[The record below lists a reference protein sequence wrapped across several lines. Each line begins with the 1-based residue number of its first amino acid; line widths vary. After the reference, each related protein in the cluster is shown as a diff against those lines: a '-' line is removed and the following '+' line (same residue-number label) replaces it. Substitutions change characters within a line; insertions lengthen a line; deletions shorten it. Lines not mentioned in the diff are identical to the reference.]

1 MKRHLTF
8 RQWSGNNP
16 FFSSFLH
23 NKKAIFG
30 LSVMVFFVLVAI
42 FGPLIFPYSP
52 EIDYANY
59 LASPSWK
66 HPLGTDGLGRDVFR
80 QLIAGTND
88 VLLVAVLTAAITIS
102 IGVTLGLISGLVGGF
117 VDRVI
122 MLIVNV
128 FLTIPSLP
136 VFLILA
142 ALFTVNDPLSFA
154 LILSIFNW
162 AGLTRAIRAQII
174 SLRERDFIQICKVM
188 DMSTAYIIFKE
199 LMPNIGSYILINF
212 ILVMKNAIT
221 GSVGIM
227 FLGLAAFEPTNW
239 GAILITAKHFGALF
253 IPAARIWLLAP
264 IACIFTFQFGIIL
277 LSSGLDEALNP
288 RLRKA

>member
-1 MKRHLTF
+1 MKNPFTVRRLKD
-8 RQWSGNNP
+8 NP
-16 FFSSFLH
+16 FFQAFFQ
-23 NKKAIFG
+23 NKKAIAG
-30 LSVMVFFVLVAI
+30 AI
-42 FGPLIFPYSP
+42 ILLLFIFIGVFGPLIFPYSP
-52 EIDYANY
+52 AIDYENY
-59 LASPSWK
+59 LLQPSWL

-80 QLIAGTND
+80 QLIAGTGD
-88 VLLVAVLTAAITIS
+88 VLVVAVLTALITIS
-102 IGVTLGLISGLVGGF
+102 IGVTLGLISGLLGGV
-117 VDRVI
+117 VDRII
-122 MLIVNV
+122 MLVANV

-142 ALFTVNDPLSFA
+142 MLFTVNDPFSFA

-162 AGLTRAIRAQII
+162 AGLTRAIRSQII
-174 SLRERDFIQICKVM
+174 SLRERDFIQICTVM
-188 DMSTAYIIFKE
+188 NMSKAHIIFRE

-227 FLGLAAFEPTNW
+227 FLGLAAFQPTNW
-239 GAILITAKHFGALF
+239 GAILITAKDFGALF

-264 IACIFTFQFGIIL
+264 IGCIFAFQFGIIL

-288 RLRKA
+288 RLRKG